1 MILVLFSLWMILSFI
16 RIVENVSVHDE
27 SVGGM
32 ERSYG
37 EVIPETESDKG
48 SKYLGIL
55 KPNDIMHNE

>member
-1 MILVLFSLWMILSFI
+1 MILSFI